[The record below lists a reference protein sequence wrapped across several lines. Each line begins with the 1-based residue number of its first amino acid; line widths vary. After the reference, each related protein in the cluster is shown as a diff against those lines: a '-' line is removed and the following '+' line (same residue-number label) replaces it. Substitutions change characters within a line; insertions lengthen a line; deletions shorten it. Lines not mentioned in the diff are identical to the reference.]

1 MKTEM
6 SVDKRE
12 NCMTF
17 TIYKL
22 FSLYYQDLNIYWKI
36 IW

>member
-22 FSLYYQDLNIYWKI
+22 FSFYYQDLNIYWKI

>member
-12 NCMTF
+12 NCMIL
-17 TIYKL
+17 TIYTL
-22 FSLYYQDLNIYWKI
+22 FSFYYQNLNMY
-36 IW
+36 